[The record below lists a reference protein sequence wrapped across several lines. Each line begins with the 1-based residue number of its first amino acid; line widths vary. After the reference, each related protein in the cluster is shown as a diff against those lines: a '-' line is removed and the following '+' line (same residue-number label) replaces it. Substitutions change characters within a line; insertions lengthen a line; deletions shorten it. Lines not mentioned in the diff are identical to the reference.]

1 VSVQQS
7 VWQKYVQENI
17 PNLDKL
23 FASTGW
29 KRAFL
34 PWLKAQREVK
44 LRTVLEAKDA
54 NERDVARGMVLA
66 FEQIAAFPEALLAFK
81 EQLKTP
87 QQQAEQQTSTDY
99 IDSIQFEDE

>member
-7 VWQKYVQENI
+7 IWQKHISENI
-17 PNLDKL
+17 PPLDKL
-23 FASTGW
+23 FASAGW

-44 LRTVLEAKDA
+44 LRTVLESKDT

-66 FEQIAAFPEALLAFK
+66 FEQIAAFPGALDAFK
-81 EQLKTP
+81 EQSKQP
-87 QQQAEQQTSTDY
+87 QQQAEPNESTDY
-99 IDSIQFEDE
+99 IDSIQFDDE

>member
-1 VSVQQS
+1 MSVQQS
-7 VWQKYVQENI
+7 IWQKYISENI
-17 PNLDKL
+17 PTLDKL
-23 FASTGW
+23 FASQGW

-44 LRTVLEAKDA
+44 LRTVLESKDA

-81 EQLKTP
+81 EQAKQP
-87 QQQAEQQTSTDY
+87 QQPQEPQGSTDY
-99 IDSIQFEDE
+99 IDSIQFDDE